1 MVSWTSFLVRELKTS
16 DLSIAAG
23 FGFLAFWWIIKGSDK
38 LGVSTIQ
45 ITVLTFYYVVFSL
58 FMLCSALR
66 IHVVMDYCGFLKHPY
81 LKSAFYLLCATIALP
96 DISIIVNDCIG
107 GVFAVLAIVNLLNKC
122 RKPEAEVK
130 A

>member
-1 MVSWTSFLVRELKTS
+1 MVSWTSFLVRELNTS
-16 DLSIAAG
+16 DLCIAAG
-23 FGFLAFWWIIKGSDK
+23 FGFLAFWWIFKSD
-38 LGVSTIQ
+38 LNVSNIQ
-45 ITVLTFYYVVFSL
+45 IAVLSFYYVFFSL

-96 DISIIVNDCIG
+96 DLGIIVNDCIG
-107 GVFAVLAIVNLLNKC
+107 GVFAVLAIVNLVNKC